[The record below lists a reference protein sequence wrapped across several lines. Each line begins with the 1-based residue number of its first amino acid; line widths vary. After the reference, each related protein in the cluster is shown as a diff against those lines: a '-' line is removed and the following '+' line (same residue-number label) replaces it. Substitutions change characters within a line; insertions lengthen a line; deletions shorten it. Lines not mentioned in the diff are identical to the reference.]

1 MEEFVYNQLKLFK
14 DLTISLIDAVN
25 FGDTELVLDLLKQ
38 RKIILNELDG
48 CDKNLFIKFSKEL
61 EIFSLDSLLENL
73 MKSKINDIYSEIK
86 NVRLERKTVQAYNNK
101 NSENYSA
108 FTYKV

>member
-1 MEEFVYNQLKLFK
+1 MEEFIYNQLKSFK
-14 DLTISLIDAVN
+14 DLTVSLIDAVN

-38 RKIILNELDG
+38 RRIILNELDG
-48 CDKNLFIKFSKEL
+48 CDKQTLMKISQEL
-61 EIFSLDSLLENL
+61 EIFKLDKILENL
-73 MKSKINDIYSEIK
+73 MKNKINDIYTEIK
-86 NVRLERKTVQAYNNK
+86 NIRLERKTVQAYNNK